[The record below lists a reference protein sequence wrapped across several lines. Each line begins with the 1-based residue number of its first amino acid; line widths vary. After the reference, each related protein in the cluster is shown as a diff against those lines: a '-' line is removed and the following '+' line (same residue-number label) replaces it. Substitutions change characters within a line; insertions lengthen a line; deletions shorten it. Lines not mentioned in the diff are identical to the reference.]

1 MPEHDLALLI
11 DAARLAGA
19 IALRHWRQAPQ
30 VWEKPDGQGPVSA
43 ADIEVNEALAAYLRS
58 LRPTYGWLSEESED
72 DTARLST
79 ESQFVLDPI
88 DGTRTFLK
96 GETAFSH
103 SLAVVKNG
111 QVTAGVVYLPAQDKL
126 YAATIDGPATLNGVE
141 IRATTPTTSIDA
153 RVLTGKG
160 ALSPDQWPGGVPTI
174 SRHFR
179 SSMAWRLCLV
189 AEGAFDA
196 MLTLRPSWEWD
207 IAAGSLIAARAG
219 ARVTDRRGAPLHFNA
234 ADPRS
239 AGVIV
244 ASPDLHTE
252 LIARLLA
259 AELTPK

>member
-1 MPEHDLALLI
+1 MPEPDLDLLI

-19 IALRHWRQAPQ
+19 IALRHWRQSPQ

-58 LRPTYGWLSEESED
+58 FRPDYGWLSEESQD
-72 DTARLST
+72 SPARLAT
-79 ESQFVLDPI
+79 ESQFILDPI
-88 DGTRTFLK
+88 DGTRAFLQ
-96 GETAFSH
+96 GDSAFSH
-103 SLAVVKNG
+103 ALAVVKNG

-126 YAATIDGPATLNGVE
+126 YAATAQGPATLNGVE
-141 IRATTPTTSIDA
+141 IKASTRQTSIDA
-153 RVLTGKG
+153 RVLTGK
-160 ALSPDQWPGGVPTI
+160 ATLSPEHWPGGVPPI

-179 SSMAWRLCLV
+179 ASLAWRLCLV

-196 MLTLRPSWEWD
+196 TLTLRPSWEWD
-207 IAAGSLIAARAG
+207 IAAGALIATRAG
-219 ARVTDRRGAPLHFNA
+219 ARVTDRTGAPLRFNA

-244 ASPDLHTE
+244 APPGLHTE

-259 AELTPK
+259 PHLTQN